1 MANVVVIGAQ
11 WGDEGKG
18 KVVDI
23 YTEFADN
30 VVRYQ
35 GGNNAGHTLVV
46 GDEKVILHLIPS
58 GILHEGKRCV
68 IGNGVVLDPEVFIM
82 EITKLKA
89 NGYLKDD
96 KMLLLSEALHII
108 MPYHKRIDIARE
120 RKSGSKKIGTT
131 GRGIGP
137 AYEDKIGRRGIR
149 LMDLL
154 DEKAFTRKVKE
165 VLEEKNLIL
174 TQLLGDQP
182 FTFEEIYEEYMK
194 YAETLRKYA
203 ADTSLILHQETKA
216 GKSLLFEGAQG
227 TLLDVDHGT
236 YPYVTSSSTC
246 SGGACTGSGVS
257 PREIHEVIGI
267 SKAYATRVGSGPF
280 PTELEDETG
289 EQLRQAGRE
298 FGSTTGRPRRT
309 GWYDA
314 LVARYA
320 VRVNGLSGIAIT
332 KLDVLSGQET
342 VKVCTAYNY
351 KGQVLT
357 EVPASLEIMEQCT
370 PIYEEL
376 PGWNDDITGAKS
388 MAELPKN
395 AQDYVA
401 RIEKLSGAPV
411 VLVSVGPRR
420 DETIVLRNPFERV

>member
-23 YTEFADN
+23 YTEFADD

-46 GDEKVILHLIPS
+46 GDEKVVLHLIPS

-82 EITKLKA
+82 EITRLKK

-96 KMLLLSEALHII
+96 KALLLSEALHII

-120 RKSGSKKIGTT
+120 KKSGAKKIGTT

-154 DEKAFTRKVKE
+154 DEKTFTRKVKE

-174 TQLLGDQP
+174 TQLLGDEP
-182 FTFEEIYEEYMK
+182 FSFEEIYNEYME
-194 YAETLRKYA
+194 YAKILRKYS
-203 ADTSLILHQETKA
+203 ADTSLLLHQDIKA

-267 SKAYATRVGSGPF
+267 AKAYATRVGSGPF
-280 PTELEDETG
+280 PTELLEETG
-289 EQLRQAGRE
+289 EALRQAGRE
-298 FGSTTGRPRRT
+298 FGSTTGRPRRC

-332 KLDVLSGQET
+332 KLDVLSGLQT
-342 VKVCTAYNY
+342 VKVCTGYSFQ
-351 KGQVLT
+351 GTVLD
-357 EVPASLEIMEQCT
+357 EIPASLEVMEQCT

-376 PGWNDDITGAKS
+376 PGWPEDITGAKS
-388 MAELPKN
+388 MTDLPEN
-395 AQDYVA
+395 ARSYVA
-401 RIEKLSGAPV
+401 RIEELSGAPV

-420 DETIVLRNPFERV
+420 DETIVLRNPFERA

>member
-23 YTEFADN
+23 YTEYADN

-58 GILHEGKRCV
+58 GILHDGKRCV

-82 EITKLKA
+82 EITRLKS

-96 KMLLLSEALHII
+96 SMLLLSEALHII

-120 RKSGSKKIGTT
+120 RNSGAKKIGTT

-154 DEKAFTRKVKE
+154 DEKAFSRKVKE
-165 VLEEKNLIL
+165 VLDEKNLIL
-174 TQLLGDQP
+174 TQLLGDEP
-182 FTFEEIYEEYMK
+182 FTFEEIYNEYME
-194 YAETLRKYA
+194 YAKVLRKYA
-203 ADTSLILHQETKA
+203 ADTSLLLHREIKA

-280 PTELEDETG
+280 PTELLDDAG
-289 EQLRQAGRE
+289 EALRQAGRE
-298 FGSTTGRPRRT
+298 FGSTTGRPRRC
-309 GWYDA
+309 GWFDA

-332 KLDVLSGQET
+332 KLDVLTGLET
-342 VKVCTAYNY
+342 IKVCTAYKY
-351 KGQVLT
+351 KEQILD
-357 EVPASLEIMEQCT
+357 EIPASLEVMEECT

-376 PGWNDDITGAKS
+376 PGWSEDITGAKS
-388 MAELPKN
+388 LAELPKT

-401 RIEKLSGAPV
+401 RVQELSGAPV

-420 DETIVLRNPFERV
+420 DETIVLRNPFERG

>member
-395 AQDYVA
+395 ARDYVA

-420 DETIVLRNPFERV
+420 DETIVLRNPFQLD

>member
-23 YTEFADN
+23 YTEYADD

-82 EITKLKA
+82 EITRLKS

-96 KMLLLSEALHII
+96 GMLLLSEALHII

-120 RKSGSKKIGTT
+120 RKSGAKKIGTT

-165 VLEEKNLIL
+165 VLDEKNLIL
-174 TQLLGDQP
+174 TQLLGDEP
-182 FTFEEIYEEYMK
+182 FTFEEIYNEYMG

-203 ADTSLILHQETKA
+203 ADTSLLLHKDIKA

-280 PTELEDETG
+280 PTELLDETG
-289 EQLRQAGRE
+289 EALRQAGRE
-298 FGSTTGRPRRT
+298 FGSTTGRPRRC
-309 GWYDA
+309 GWFDA

-332 KLDVLSGQET
+332 KLDVLTGLET
-342 VKVCTAYNY
+342 IKVCTAYKYND
-351 KGQVLT
+351 QILD
-357 EVPASLEIMEQCT
+357 EIPASLEVIEQCT
-370 PIYEEL
+370 PVYEEL
-376 PGWNDDITGAKS
+376 PGWTEDITGAKS
-388 MAELPKN
+388 IAALPKN
-395 AQDYVA
+395 AQDYVKRVEA
-401 RIEKLSGAPV
+401 LSGAPV